1 MSTERISE
9 EIFFCYSALSPHDS
23 LLFSG
28 ALYPGIFEQPEN
40 SASVQQIFYCSDQKN
55 WQFVDSAL
63 FVNNVKAQILRGL
76 KTNMDAN
83 IFQVTEKA
91 DQMIQQFFQEK
102 KEKPVVRV
110 FLSQGG

>member
-1 MSTERISE
+1 
-9 EIFFCYSALSPHDS
+9 
-23 LLFSG
+23 
-28 ALYPGIFEQPEN
+28 
-40 SASVQQIFYCSDQKN
+40 
-55 WQFVDSAL
+55 
-63 FVNNVKAQILRGL
+63 L

-91 DQMIQQFFQEK
+91 DEMIQQFFQEK